1 MNSSLH
7 IIFKRGLGMMLV
19 FEFCKGAGKKVKA
32 SVCLE
37 LWQGLVAFNLTRPAL
52 PSPRAHPLS
61 PTYASG
67 SGACTPTHEPC
78 PGVSEPTSICP
89 LQGAL
94 TAQDLFWVKAGEGEG
109 VRGEEVGHMD
119 SVLTTT

>member
-61 PTYASG
+61 LLM
-67 SGACTPTHEPC
+67 
-78 PGVSEPTSICP
+78 PGVQVPAP
-89 LQGAL
+89 LPMNP
-94 TAQDLFWVKAGEGEG
+94 AQESLSP
-109 VRGEEVGHMD
+109 HL
-119 SVLTTT
+119 SVPCKEH